1 MSLPKDGEPVRFAAD
16 IQPLFREKD
25 RQSMMRHF
33 DLGAH
38 EDVSAHADR
47 ILERLRGGTMPCDGA
62 WPSERVDL
70 LERWIRGGKL
80 P

>member
-25 RQSMMRHF
+25 RQSMQMHF
-33 DLGAH
+33 DLGSY

-62 WPSERVDL
+62 WPTPQVDL